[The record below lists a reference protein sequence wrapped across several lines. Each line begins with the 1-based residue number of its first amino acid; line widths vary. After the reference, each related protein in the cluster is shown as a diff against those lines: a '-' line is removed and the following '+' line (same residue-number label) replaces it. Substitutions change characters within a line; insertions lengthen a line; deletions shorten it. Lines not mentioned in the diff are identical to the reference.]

1 MRQHQE
7 NTLEIAQWLEQQ
19 PLVRLSVGF
28 EQVSDLL
35 RDLERALSRVA
46 DLETMA
52 ASLEPETASAESVA
66 EAVGPANDDRVSQI
80 G

>member
-19 PLVRLSVGF
+19 PFVRLSVGF

-35 RDLERALSRVA
+35 RDLERAL
-46 DLETMA
+46 
-52 ASLEPETASAESVA
+52 
-66 EAVGPANDDRVSQI
+66 
-80 G
+80 